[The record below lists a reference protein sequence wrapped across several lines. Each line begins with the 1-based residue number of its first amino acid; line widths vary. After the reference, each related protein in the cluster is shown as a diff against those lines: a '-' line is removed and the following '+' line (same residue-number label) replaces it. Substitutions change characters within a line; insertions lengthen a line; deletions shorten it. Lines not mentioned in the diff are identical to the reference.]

1 MLLLTLLL
9 TTRLPAHRVGGG
21 PDRLWAQEDTAHGAA
36 GRCSRRVGGKAGW
49 ARVGTGSWRSPPRRW
64 GQALLEGDAVT
75 LLVPNA
81 GFHQSSPWPPARTGT
96 PGMAGLRTGPAHVA
110 SPDQVMRDLECH
122 GPCLTM
128 LAVREVG
135 RRGTR
140 NKLSLAGGMAW
151 VVRGFQVDP
160 SPLSGPLR
168 GQGG

>member
-1 MLLLTLLL
+1 
-9 TTRLPAHRVGGG
+9 
-21 PDRLWAQEDTAHGAA
+21 
-36 GRCSRRVGGKAGW
+36 
-49 ARVGTGSWRSPPRRW
+49 
-64 GQALLEGDAVT
+64 
-75 LLVPNA
+75 
-81 GFHQSSPWPPARTGT
+81 
-96 PGMAGLRTGPAHVA
+96 MAGLRTGPAHVA

-135 RRGTR
+135 GRGTR